1 MTDYRAQASILSFRA
16 GELLADFAE
25 GVKKPGI
32 YGKIMNPIEL
42 LDTLTIKDGTNVT
55 TVRFAAQ
62 FIWNQTEINKKIRDG
77 MRIGLSEN
85 LELYWIFQT

>member
-1 MTDYRAQASILSFRA
+1 MTDNRAQLSILTFNA
-16 GELLADFAE
+16 GELLADFTE

-32 YGKIMNPIEL
+32 YGNIMNPIEL
-42 LDTLTIKDGTNVT
+42 LDNLMIKERINVT

-62 FIWNQTEINKKIRDG
+62 FIWNQFEINKRIREG

-85 LELYWIFQT
+85 LELYWI